1 MNVVPEQARFTLVSN
16 PEFWHRRAEEA
27 RRLADRTANEKV
39 RQTVLGVAEVCDSFA
54 IGAAMCSIYELALS
68 SRRTKNGASLDAERL
83 AEVHVDLI
91 GARQSQR
98 RVIDERE
105 MS

>member
-1 MNVVPEQARFTLVSN
+1 MLINDARSMLIN
-16 PEFWHRRAEEA
+16 DPGFWRQRAEEA
-27 RRLADRTANEKV
+27 RRLAARMTDEMAK
-39 RQTVLGVAEVCDSFA
+39 QTILMVADVCDRFA

-105 MS
+105 RS

>member
-1 MNVVPEQARFTLVSN
+1 MSDEMA
-16 PEFWHRRAEEA
+16 
-27 RRLADRTANEKV
+27 K
-39 RQTVLGVAEVCDSFA
+39 QTMLMVAEVYDRFA

-68 SRRTKNGASLDAERL
+68 SRRTKHGALLDAKLL

-98 RVIDERE
+98 RGIDETRR
-105 MS
+105 S